1 MGVLAGEAGGA
12 GAGAEAVLCQLSIY
26 LPTYR
31 LSSKF
36 ILHCSSVRME
46 MPLQEF
52 LFASRP
58 MSGEGGGG
66 VDTAERRGF
75 PLWLSRLVGEAAGEP
90 AFSCY

>member
-1 MGVLAGEAGGA
+1 MGVLADEAGGA

-31 LSSKF
+31 FSSKF

-58 MSGEGGGG
+58 TSGEGGGG
-66 VDTAERRGF
+66 GRHGGEKGF
-75 PLWLSRLVGEAAGEP
+75 SSLALKAGR
-90 AFSCY
+90 